1 MTWQINCNILT
12 AYLLT
17 PWSRVLLEKQ
27 IGSHVVKKFPVF
39 YGTQRFITAVTS
51 ARQLS
56 LSWASSIQYISPHP
70 TSWRFILIL
79 SSHLRLGLPSGP
91 FLSGFSTKTLYTP
104 HLSPIQ
110 ATRPAHLIL
119 LDLITRT
126 ILGEEYR
133 SLSPSLCSFLHSRYP
148 VPLRPKYSPQ
158 HPVLKHPQPT
168 FLPQCKRPSI
178 TPIQYIAPINLW
190 QVVSCPL

>member
-1 MTWQINCNILT
+1 MEPGSSLQHLQVPIKSMLPHRTSRRFTLIFIL
-12 AYLLT
+12 
-17 PWSRVLLEKQ
+17 PFKPGSPQWSLSLR
-27 IGSHVVKKFPVF
+27 FPHQNPV
-39 YGTQRFITAVTS
+39 YTS
-51 ARQLS
+51 AV
-56 LSWASSIQYISPHP
+56 SI
-70 TSWRFILIL
+70 RAAAL
-79 SSHLRLGLPSGP
+79 
-91 FLSGFSTKTLYTP
+91 
-104 HLSPIQ
+104 
-110 ATRPAHLIL
+110 ANLIL

-178 TPIQYIAPINLW
+178 TPIQYIAPINL
-190 QVVSCPL
+190 